1 MYCPKCGKENSES
14 QKFCRSCG
22 LSLQPISHALVHELT
37 PTKPAVD
44 PDQIPGPERK
54 RWQNSLAYGFFMLIL
69 GMIIVIFGRKIV
81 VEQLIADIGVL
92 IAMLGIGLFGF
103 KGVLLILGDSR
114 NPQQS
119 QLLESKPTAKLP
131 TQLHAGEAPSV
142 TEHTTRNFEPI
153 YPERKTE

>member
-1 MYCPKCGKENSES
+1 VYCPKCGKENSES

-44 PDQIPGPERK
+44 HVKIPGPELMWFQK
-54 RWQNSLAYGFFMLIL
+54 YVAYGFFMLFL
-69 GMIIVIFGRKIV
+69 VMLIVIFGRKIV

-114 NPQQS
+114 NPQS

-131 TQLHAGEAPSV
+131 TQLHAGAAPSV